1 MFIPASYGGK
11 HHCSRPDFR
20 FMMSSFRRFAASPLG
35 VGIFAIILIAF
46 VVTLYEGKS
55 GFGGDSLGSGG
66 TLASAGGK
74 KIGEAE
80 VRQRAQTQL
89 EAARQQQPELT
100 MAAFVAAGG
109 VEQTID
115 QMQNGRV
122 LELFAKSQGMVASKR
137 LVDGHIASIP
147 AFNGPTGKFDRNIFL
162 STLAQRKIP
171 EVELRQDFAREIL
184 TKALL
189 TPIAGAAQ
197 MPIGLVQPYA
207 QLLLEK
213 RDGLIGAVPS
223 AAFANLPAPTDAEIS
238 AFYSRNIA
246 RYTLP
251 ERRVV
256 RYALFDRS
264 RFAAQ
269 VKPAEAE
276 IANFYKSGASTYAA
290 KETRGLT
297 QVIVQTREQAEQLLA
312 KAKGGQS
319 LADAAKSVG
328 RAPLVVPPGDEASFA
343 KLTSPTV
350 AQAAFEAP
358 KGGFAAV
365 TQSGLGYHV
374 IHVDTVVSIP
384 AKTLAEVR
392 PAIITQLSQQKLDE
406 AASAFVAK
414 LNDEA
419 DGGATFDEIT
429 KKYGLTAQTTPALT
443 KEAQDPDQPAYNGA
457 TELSIVLRDAFLAEP
472 DDQSA
477 VATLGAGAS
486 FALWHLDKVVPAAP
500 RPLAQ
505 VRSAVIAEASRD
517 AASAAAKKTADAIV
531 AKINAGMPMAQA
543 IATAGVKLPAPQPA
557 GGRRLDI
564 ARAGDKVPPPIALL
578 FTMPEKRAKVL
589 GIANGQG
596 WFIVYLGKIDR
607 TDTALEPGLIQATQ
621 QQLSRVIS
629 DEYAGQFVNA
639 LKAQVGTKRDPAAI
653 EALKR
658 SLVGGASA
666 Q

>member
-1 MFIPASYGGK
+1 MRASYGGIN
-11 HHCSRPDFR
+11 HCSRPDFR
-20 FMMSSFRRFAASPLG
+20 FMMSFFRRFAASPLG
-35 VGIFAIILIAF
+35 IGVFAIILIAF
-46 VVTLYEGKS
+46 VVTLYEGQ
-55 GFGGDSLGSGG
+55 GGGAGALTGG
-66 TLASAGGK
+66 TVASVGRQ

-80 VRQRAQTQL
+80 VRQRAQSQL

-109 VEQTID
+109 VEETID

-122 LELFAKSQGMVASKR
+122 LQQFAEKQGMVASKR
-137 LVDGHIASIP
+137 LVDGQIASIP

-171 EVELRQDFAREIL
+171 EIELRQDFAREIL

-189 TPIAGAAQ
+189 TPVAGAAQ
-197 MPIGLVQPYA
+197 MPTGLVQPYA

-213 RDGLIGAVPS
+213 RDGLVGAVPS
-223 AAFANLPAPTDAEIS
+223 SLFANLPPPTDATIS
-238 AFYSRNIA
+238 SFYARNIA
-246 RYTLP
+246 RYTVP
-251 ERRVV
+251 ERRIV

-269 VKPAEAE
+269 AKPTDAE
-276 IANFYKSGASTYAA
+276 IANFYKAGAATYAA

-297 QVIVQTREQAEQLLA
+297 QVIAQTRAQADELLA
-312 KAKGGQS
+312 KAKAGQS
-319 LADAAKSVG
+319 LAEAAKTVG
-328 RAPLVVPPGDEASFA
+328 REPLAVPAGDQAAFA
-343 KLTSPTV
+343 KLTSPVV
-350 AQAAFEAP
+350 AQAAFAAP
-358 KGGFAAV
+358 KGGFAAI

-374 IHVDTVVSIP
+374 IHVDSVVSTP

-392 PAIITQLSQQKLDE
+392 PAIVTQLSQQKLDE

-419 DGGATFDEIT
+419 DGGATFDEIA
-429 KKYGLTAQTTPALT
+429 KKYGLASQVTPALT
-443 KEAQDPDQPAYNGA
+443 KDAQDPDQPSYNGP

-477 VATLGAGAS
+477 VATLGAGQS

-505 VRSAVIAEASRD
+505 VRSAVVAEASRD
-517 AASAAAKKTADAIV
+517 AASAAAKKLADTV
-531 AKINAGMPMAQA
+531 AANVNRGMPMAQA
-543 IATAGVKLPAPQPA
+543 IAGAGIKLPAPVPA
-557 GGRRLDI
+557 GGRRIDV

-578 FTMPEKRAKVL
+578 FTMAAKRAKVL

-596 WFIVYLGKIDR
+596 WYIVYLDKIDR
-607 TDTALEPGLIQATQ
+607 SDNALQPGLIQATQ

-629 DEYAGQFVNA
+629 EEYAGQFVNA
-639 LKAQVGTKRDPAAI
+639 LKAQIGSKRDVGAI

-658 SLVGGASA
+658 SLAGGAPA